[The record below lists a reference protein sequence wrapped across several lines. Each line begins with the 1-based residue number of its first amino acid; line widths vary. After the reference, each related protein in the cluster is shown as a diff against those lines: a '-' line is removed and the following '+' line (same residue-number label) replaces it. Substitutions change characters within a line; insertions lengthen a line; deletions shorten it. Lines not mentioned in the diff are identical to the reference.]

1 MAMVGKAYARTFRWI
16 IAIVFFAFLLFMAW
30 GEIVFH
36 PNGIAPL

>member
-1 MAMVGKAYARTFRWI
+1 MAMVGKAYARTFRWLLA
-16 IAIVFFAFLLFMAW
+16 IAFAVFLLVMAW